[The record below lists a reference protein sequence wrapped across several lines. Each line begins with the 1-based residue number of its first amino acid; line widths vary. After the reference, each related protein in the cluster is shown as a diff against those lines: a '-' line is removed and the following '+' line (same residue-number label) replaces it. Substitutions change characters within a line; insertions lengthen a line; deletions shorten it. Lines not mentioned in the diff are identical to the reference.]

1 MKNAPVAL
9 RALALLPA
17 AVLLAPLL
25 AACTAQIAPAS
36 ADGCIAP
43 GGASEAISVSG
54 DFGTVLE
61 LDSATPIASDALQRS
76 VLQAGAGEPVAAGDV
91 FVGRLNIFVGSTG
104 DPYAQDPTRM
114 VFDAEALAPWYFDTI
129 RCGRAGD
136 RIASVVPAVDMLGEG
151 GGAPAGIADDDT
163 MVVVV
168 DLRAVLSAGEGQAAG
183 TPQELPPG
191 LPGLVLDADGAPT
204 ATLGPEVAATTEPAA
219 AAAIVG
225 TGARVRVDDTVLM
238 HTRTVIARTGEIVED
253 TWGTEP
259 ISLPLAEA
267 LPGLR
272 DGIAG
277 QTVGSRLVIVLP
289 PGAGYSPADLEAL
302 GYQAG
307 DVMVS
312 VVDIL
317 DAG

>member
-17 AVLLAPLL
+17 ALLLAPLL
-25 AACTAQIAPAS
+25 AACTTQAVPAS
-36 ADGCIAP
+36 ADGCVAP
-43 GGASEAISVSG
+43 GSASEAISVSG
-54 DFGTVLE
+54 EFGAALE
-61 LDSATPIASDALQRS
+61 LDAATPITSDALQRS
-76 VLQAGAGEPVAAGDV
+76 VLQAGAGETIAAGDV

-114 VFDAEALAPWYFDTI
+114 VFDTQELAPWYFDTI
-129 RCGRAGD
+129 RCGHAGE

-168 DLRAVLSAGEGQAAG
+168 DLRAVLSAGSGQAEGA
-183 TPQELPPG
+183 PQELPAG
-191 LPGLVLDADGAPT
+191 IPGLVLDADGAPA
-204 ATLGPEVAATTEPAA
+204 ATLGPEVAAATEPAA

-225 TGARVRVDDTVLM
+225 TGARVRATDTVLV
-238 HTRTVIARTGEIVED
+238 HSRTVIARTGEIVED
-253 TWGTEP
+253 TWGTGP
-259 ISLPLAEA
+259 ISLPLPEA

-272 DGIAG
+272 DGIVG

-289 PGAGYSPADLEAL
+289 PGAGYTPTDLEAL
-302 GYQAG
+302 GYQAN

-312 VVDIL
+312 VVDLL